1 MSAVTTEA
9 IRELRERLGIGMQE
23 ARDTLVARDLRE
35 RVSTNHEMVLLTLI
49 NKIYPKDPDDDQ

>member
-23 ARDTLVARDLRE
+23 ARDILVARDLRE